1 MELSWNDLHFIECI
15 RHSSQDNLARKVRI
29 LKLIKV
35 IKGLITARL
44 TQEVIIITKM
54 FLEFSKCPLH
64 CFAQLFVKG
73 FAKLNDGRLSSF
85 ACFETF
91 LQRNCVQHAQRLHAQ
106 EVPDHTC
113 KMQNEK

>member
-1 MELSWNDLHFIECI
+1 MYITANH
-15 RHSSQDNLARKVRI
+15 RK
-29 LKLIKV
+29 
-35 IKGLITARL
+35 ARL

-54 FLEFSKCPLH
+54 FLESSKCP
-64 CFAQLFVKG
+64 LFVKG

-106 EVPDHTC
+106 VVPDHTC
-113 KMQNEK
+113 KMQNKK